1 MADKAAITALWSG
14 LEINIA
20 IICAC
25 VPALRTLP
33 RRFTEQRSTL
43 DSAKG
48 NNSRRYAKES
58 LQWNPLGDQAG
69 INPERWAT
77 DTATGVSGLEIEVQ
91 QSFEMKTVDAGGADD
106 SSSQKDLVARGS
118 KSPHW
123 KTHIYSPSTRKSGF
137 RENQS

>member
-33 RRFTEQRSTL
+33 GRFIEQRSTL
-43 DSAKG
+43 DSAKSKS
-48 NNSRRYAKES
+48 SRRYAKES
-58 LQWNPLGDQAG
+58 LQWHPVGDQAG
-69 INPERWAT
+69 TEPGRWAT
-77 DTATGVSGLEIEVQ
+77 DTATGVGGLEIEVQ

-106 SSSQKDLVARGS
+106 SSSQRDLVAKGC

-123 KTHIYSPSTRKSGF
+123 KTHIYSSSTGKSGF